1 MANLSGI
8 ISQYGFEFQKKVF
21 IHYLVHKM
29 DVGIKISFE
38 LLDDID
44 YSNEELGGTRFN
56 KTLIQCKTGAL
67 QYNVFKHVI
76 CNWILSENS
85 EKYLLYLDNK
95 LSFSYDVPTLCT
107 DIKNDIFAY
116 MNNPTKKPR
125 RDCFKFKIN
134 YQFNEFGSQNDIDN
148 FNSSIKD
155 IIDKLEVL
163 DNGIEELEMKT
174 KDRFIARFG
183 TNATVDFVKNSRYE
197 RFISAI
203 NYELTEAIL
212 SKKPYTIDYSKY
224 STICFDII
232 SKITDEHYSIEY
244 FEFKKGKEKIYNSL
258 LSTREAIFLKKI
270 NLDDRVIARY
280 LTNELYY
287 KDLRDHYIGIEM
299 DDMIDDIEESAN
311 FNYLI
316 EKGKSLSAFETFNNT
331 INKSINDEILLNNEY
346 RQGCYIYLS
355 SDNADDEH
363 FIDWCGENEKD

>member
-1 MANLSGI
+1 MSDLGGI

-29 DVGIKISFE
+29 DIGVKISYE

-44 YSNEELGGTRFN
+44 FSNEELGGTKFD
-56 KTLIQCKTGAL
+56 KTLIQCKTGTL

-95 LSFSYDVPTLCT
+95 LSFSYDIPTLCT
-107 DIKNDIFAY
+107 EIKNDVIAY
-116 MNNPTKKPR
+116 MNNPKKKPR

-134 YQFNEFGSQNDIDN
+134 YLFNAFSSQNDIDN
-148 FNSSIKD
+148 FNASIKY
-155 IIDKLEVL
+155 IVDKLEVL
-163 DNGIEELEMKT
+163 DSGVDELEIKT
-174 KDRFIARFG
+174 KDRFIAQFG
-183 TNATVDFVKNSRYE
+183 TNATVDFVKKSRYE
-197 RFISAI
+197 KFISAI

-212 SKKPYTIDYSKY
+212 LKKPYTIDYSKY
-224 STICFDII
+224 SKICFDII

-316 EKGKSLSAFETFNNT
+316 EKGKSLSAIETFTNT
-331 INKSINDEILLNNEY
+331 INKSINDEILLNHEY

-355 SDNADDEH
+355 SDNADDKH